1 MSKIIIGSARVDERG
16 KYSGGRAG
24 DQTKKEVSTQPYY
37 KHPKGWYVL
46 RPKKISVANAIAD
59 SMNTACA
66 NPNVGYDQGNRE
78 SILKYGTKTK
88 TKCECDCGSLVRQC
102 VKEASG
108 KDPGNFNTENEA
120 SMLEKSGLFEN
131 RKSVGML
138 TKLYNGDVLV
148 TKTKGHTVVV
158 VSGRARKE
166 GKKANKKYSGE
177 FPKLPSRGYYTIGD
191 GYEINTTYTS
201 EIKKIQKFLNWVC
214 NASLDIDGKYGKR
227 TSDMVRKFQKQHGLE
242 MDGKFGARTLKKAK
256 TVKR

>member
-59 SMNTACA
+59 SMSTACA

-120 SMLEKSGLFEN
+120 SMLEKSGLFES
-131 RKSVGML
+131 RKPVGMF

-158 VSGRARKE
+158 VSGRARKK

-201 EIKKIQKFLNWVC
+201 EIKKIQKFLNWICDV
-214 NASLDIDGKYGKR
+214 
-227 TSDMVRKFQKQHGLE
+227 VRKFQKQHGLE

-256 TVKR
+256 TIKR